1 MLCTYIPIKIFSTP
15 TFRLNME
22 EASEIVPKLHRRRRR
37 KRKNTKRYYEHT
49 ETEVIT
55 LDESDEN
62 VQIKEETK
70 SESEMD
76 VEGIPTISTQET
88 PVKRYLETVN
98 EDLTQG
104 D

>member
-1 MLCTYIPIKIFSTP
+1 M
-15 TFRLNME
+15 
-22 EASEIVPKLHRRRRR
+22 
-37 KRKNTKRYYEHT
+37 
-49 ETEVIT
+49 IT
-55 LDESDEN
+55 LDEPDEKD
-62 VQIKEETK
+62 QIKEETK

-76 VEGIPTISTQET
+76 VEGIPTISTHET

>member
-1 MLCTYIPIKIFSTP
+1 MDEP
-15 TFRLNME
+15 
-22 EASEIVPKLHRRRRR
+22 SEVVPKLHRPRRR
-37 KRKNTKRYYEHT
+37 KRKRKHTKRYYEHT

-55 LDESDEN
+55 LDESAEN

-88 PVKRYLETVN
+88 PVKRYLEAVN

>member
-1 MLCTYIPIKIFSTP
+1 M
-15 TFRLNME
+15 
-22 EASEIVPKLHRRRRR
+22 
-37 KRKNTKRYYEHT
+37 
-49 ETEVIT
+49 IT
-55 LDESDEN
+55 LNELDKK

-76 VEGIPTISTQET
+76 LVGIPSTSTQEI
-88 PVKRYLETVN
+88 PFN

>member
-1 MLCTYIPIKIFSTP
+1 MDEP
-15 TFRLNME
+15 
-22 EASEIVPKLHRRRRR
+22 SEVVPKLHRRRRR
-37 KRKNTKRYYEHT
+37 KRSHKRKIYFEHT

-55 LDESDEN
+55 LDEPDGN

-70 SESEMD
+70 SESEID

-104 D
+104 Y